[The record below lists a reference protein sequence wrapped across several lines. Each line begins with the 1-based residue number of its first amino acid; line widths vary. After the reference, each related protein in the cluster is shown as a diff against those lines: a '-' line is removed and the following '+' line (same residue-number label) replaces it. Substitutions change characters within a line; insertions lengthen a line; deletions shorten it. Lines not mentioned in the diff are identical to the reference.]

1 MSERDVICVKK
12 NKKNESEHIFDEKKD
27 GTKQVEIER
36 KRTDLTRKGFES
48 TSS

>member
-12 NKKNESEHIFDEKKD
+12 KESEHIFDEKKD

-36 KRTDLTRKGFES
+36 KRTDLTRKGFET
-48 TSS
+48 TSSYLL